1 MKLITIIRRVVG
13 GGQLK
18 VGMHYIVHPYRDL
31 GNDLPEMGAIA
42 TRWVVREYPD
52 RRRMKKTMGTLKD
65 RARAALKPLSGS
77 LRMRVV
83 LGLLLG
89 VMVALWLTTLALMY
103 FLKQEML
110 ATLAAQQYS
119 VVSLLANDIDRSVTE
134 RIRAL
139 EGCRHP

>member
-1 MKLITIIRRVVG
+1 
-13 GGQLK
+13 
-18 VGMHYIVHPYRDL
+18 
-31 GNDLPEMGAIA
+31 
-42 TRWVVREYPD
+42 
-52 RRRMKKTMGTLKD
+52 MGTLKD

-77 LRMRVV
+77 LRTRVV

-139 EGCRHP
+139 EGVAATLDAKTI

>member
-1 MKLITIIRRVVG
+1 
-13 GGQLK
+13 
-18 VGMHYIVHPYRDL
+18 
-31 GNDLPEMGAIA
+31 
-42 TRWVVREYPD
+42 
-52 RRRMKKTMGTLKD
+52 MKKTMGTLKD
-65 RARAALKPLSGS
+65 RACAALKPLSGS

-119 VVSLLANDIDRSVTE
+119 VVSLLE
-134 RIRAL
+134 RHD
-139 EGCRHP
+139 GWP